1 MPSTCPTSGR
11 TAQWCLD
18 QTHTTC
24 AGAHHGPRK
33 RTAAAAPRPARCQS
47 THGGTQ
53 MCGRLA
59 VSGYWNDYGHHVHVC
74 DKGVA

>member
-18 QTHTTC
+18 QTHATC
-24 AGAHHGPRK
+24 AGAHQPRNAP
-33 RTAAAAPRPARCQS
+33 TLPRPARCQS

-53 MCGRLA
+53 MCGRPA
-59 VSGYWNDYGHHVHVC
+59 VRGYWNNYGHHVHVC
-74 DKGVA
+74 DKGAA